1 MEALKGKILKNVMKG
16 CFGGILG
23 KVRPLYIKRAARKLL
38 SLYPDKFTNDFEH
51 NKRMVMELTDIR
63 SKTLRNRVAGYI
75 TRLVKIEK
83 QRKQQEAII
92 E

>member
-1 MEALKGKILKNVMKG
+1 M
-16 CFGGILG
+16 G

-38 SLYPDKFTNDFEH
+38 SLYPDKFTDNFEH
-51 NKRMVMELTDIR
+51 NKQMVAELTDIR

-83 QRKQQEAII
+83 QRKEREAMI